1 MYTRH
6 QKQNLETLSYQFKE
20 FGMRLQKTFPQS
32 IYIRLSENISKD
44 VALLNLSSNVRKGQL
59 APNIFFAAVQY
70 LLLNGYDHNLK
81 KFYNI
86 YGPQKRPQKSLKDDP
101 FPYLKSFCKLY
112 EKDLKSLIST
122 RLVQTNEVTRSAI
135 LPFCIIKSSWYKEL
149 GSVHY
154 IDVGSSIG
162 FNLFWDKYSYDYGGY
177 GRIFNENSQLKIKC
191 ELKNENK
198 SFSVMGKKLPAVVSR
213 VGIDI
218 DPPQIN
224 DKSSIRWIKSLIPPD
239 DYERHR
245 LFDLAFTVAQQMN
258 PKVLAGDARILFPQ
272 IISKYK
278 DQIPALAFFSYSA
291 NQIFP
296 DGLDGLLALLKKC
309 SEIRPIY
316 SIVIGFF
323 GDEFPRI
330 ELIKCCSGKLTKKT
344 MGHCDMYCEW
354 IDVRH

>member
-6 QKQNLETLSYQFKE
+6 KKQNIETLSYQFKE
-20 FGMRLQKTFPQS
+20 FGMRLQKTLPHS

-44 VALLNLSSNVRKGQL
+44 VDLLNLSNHVRKGQL

-70 LLLNGYDHNLK
+70 LLLDGYEHDLG
-81 KFYNI
+81 KFYNVR
-86 YGPQKRPQKSLKDDP
+86 QPQKSLQDDP

-122 RLVQTNEVTRSAI
+122 RLVQTNEVGRSAS
-135 LPFCIIKSSWYKEL
+135 LPFCIIKSSWNKEL
-149 GSVHY
+149 NSVRF
-154 IDVGSSIG
+154 IDVGASIG
-162 FNLFWDKYSYDYGGY
+162 FNLFWDKYSYDYGEHGK
-177 GRIFNENSQLKIKC
+177 ILNENSQLKIKC

-198 SFSVMGKKLPAVVSR
+198 SFSVESEKLPLVVGR

-218 DPPQIN
+218 DPPRIN
-224 DKSSIRWIKSLIPPD
+224 DQNSIRWIKSLIPPD
-239 DYERHR
+239 DYERHK
-245 LFDLAFTVAQQMN
+245 LFDLAFTVTQKMK
-258 PKVLAGDARILFPQ
+258 PKVLSGDARVLFPQ

-278 DQIPALAFFSYSA
+278 DRIPALVFFSYSA

-296 DGLDGLLALLKKC
+296 DGLDGLLGLLKKC
-309 SEIRPIY
+309 SGIRPIY

-330 ELIKCCSGKLTKKT
+330 ELIKFCNGKLTRKT
-344 MGHCDMYCEW
+344 MGHRDMYCEW
-354 IDVRH
+354 IDVHQ